1 MASLPSVP
9 NQATVQIQVSWDSG
23 SAKPVDVDLQVCVFD
38 SLGLMLDACF
48 FNNLCAAEGS
58 LVHSGD
64 SQDGVAAGVDEMV
77 TVKLPLVPPHAFAI
91 VAGVYCTTGGTLN
104 ETKNVKVAVVDA
116 PTQQPLAV
124 NVLSDLG
131 RDTSGMIVCM
141 LTRVNATTWAVSMEN
156 HGFKPPCRNFA
167 DALKP
172 MQELLNVDP
181 TMQAELKALQ
191 PVYSLKKDDARPL
204 PLGLSTIAFG
214 LGWDAGCDVDGSVIV
229 LGPNGQHVDSVYFGN
244 KTGCNGAIVHHG
256 DNTTGE
262 GNGDDETITLDL
274 DGLPTTVTHCFL
286 TINVYTDGKD
296 FRKVKGEFVR
306 IYAVPGGATIM
317 RYGALDSHGRNNGVV
332 LGCLAR
338 DTNIPSRWG
347 FRAISLGATGR
358 TCRDLVDECQA
369 LQACGGASLHGEAKK
384 KKDSGC
390 IVA

>member
-48 FNNLCAAEGS
+48 FNNLSAAEGS

-64 SQDGVAAGVDEMV
+64 SRDGVAAGVDEMV

-116 PTQQPLAV
+116 PTQKPLALHQLED
-124 NVLSDLG
+124 LSK
-131 RDTSGMIVCM
+131 DTSGMIVCM
-141 LTRVNATTWAVSMEN
+141 LTRVNATTWGVSMEN

-204 PLGLSTIAFG
+204 PLGLSKVAFG

-229 LGPNGQHVDSVYFGN
+229 LGPNGQHVESVYFGN

-262 GNGDDETITLDL
+262 GDGDDETITLDL
-274 DGLPTTVTHCFL
+274 DGLPATVTHCFL
-286 TINVYTDGKD
+286 TINVYTAGKD

-306 IYAVPGGATIM
+306 IYDARSLRGATIM
-317 RYGALDSHGRNNGVV
+317 RYGALDSHGSNNGVV
-332 LGCLAR
+332 LGCLTR
-338 DTNIPSRWG
+338 DANIPSRWG
-347 FRAISLGATGR
+347 FRAISLGAKGR
-358 TCRDLVDECQA
+358 TCHDLVDECQYIQTGVRPA
-369 LQACGGASLHGEAKK
+369 PRDD
-384 KKDSGC
+384 DSC
-390 IVA
+390 CVVA

>member
-9 NQATVQIQVSWDSG
+9 NKATVQIQVSWDSG

-48 FNNLCAAEGS
+48 FNNLSAAEGS

-64 SQDGVAAGVDEMV
+64 SRDGVAAGVDEMV

-116 PTQQPLAV
+116 PTQKPIATHQLED
-124 NVLSDLG
+124 LSK
-131 RDTSGMIVCM
+131 DTSGMIVCM

-204 PLGLSTIAFG
+204 PLGLSKVAFG
-214 LGWDAGCDVDGSVIV
+214 LGWDAGCDVDGSVV
-229 LGPNGQHVDSVYFGN
+229 ALGPNGTHVASVYF
-244 KTGCNGAIVHHG
+244 CNRSDCDGAIVHSG
-256 DNTTGE
+256 DNVTGE
-262 GNGDDETITLDL
+262 GDGDDETITLDL
-274 DGLPTTVTHCFL
+274 DRIPSTITHCFL
-286 TINVYTDGKD
+286 TINVFTAGKD
-296 FRKVKGEFVR
+296 FRNVKGEFVR
-306 IYAVPGGATIM
+306 IYDARPGGATIM
-317 RYGALDSHGRNNGVV
+317 RYGSLDSHGSNNGVV

-338 DTNIPSRWG
+338 DKNIPSRWG
-347 FRAISLGATGR
+347 FRAISLGAKGR
-358 TCRDLVDECQA
+358 MCTDLVDECQA
-369 LQACGGASLHGEAKK
+369 LQAGGLPDKQDEKK
-384 KKDSGC
+384 EDSCC

>member
-1 MASLPSVP
+1 MASLPLIP
-9 NQATVQIQVSWDSG
+9 NYATVQIQVSWDSG

-48 FNNLCAAEGS
+48 FNNLSAAEGS

-64 SQDGVAAGVDEMV
+64 SQDGVAAGVDEWI
-77 TVKLPLVPPHAFAI
+77 TAHLPLVPPHAFAI

-124 NVLSDLG
+124 NVLNDLG

-214 LGWDAGCDVDGSVIV
+214 LGWDAGCDVDSSVLV
-229 LGPNGQHVDSVYFGN
+229 FGHSGALLTTVTFCEPNGFD
-244 KTGCNGAIVHHG
+244 GAITHYG
-256 DNTTGE
+256 DNITGE
-262 GNGDDETITLDL
+262 GAGDDETITLNL
-274 DGLPTTVTHCFL
+274 DRLPSTVTHCFL
-286 TINVYTDGKD
+286 TINVFTDGKD
-296 FRKVKGEFVR
+296 FRDVKGEFVR
-306 IYAVPGGATIM
+306 IYDARPGGATIM
-317 RYGALDSHGRNNGVV
+317 RYGSLDSHGSNNGVV

-338 DTNIPSRWG
+338 DKNIPSRWG
-347 FRAISLGATGR
+347 FRAISHGAKGR
-358 TCRDLVDECQA
+358 MCEELVDECQA
-369 LQACGGASLHGEAKK
+369 LQSGTVHQATDS
-384 KKDSGC
+384 KKDDCC